1 MFVDFSSTPSDSDR
15 GPPMRGVDGRGGG
28 GYAGE
33 GGNPPAG
40 GRGRGMVLPAWMTN
54 QQTPPMGGPV
64 SFLGQRHH
72 PTSVAGSIAQLK
84 KKSQIRSE
92 VRSSSRKGAQV
103 CTGFPGL

>member
-1 MFVDFSSTPSDSDR
+1 MCVDFSSTPSDSDR

-72 PTSVAGSIAQLK
+72 PASVAGSIAQLK
-84 KKSQIRSE
+84 KKVKYAPR
-92 VRSSSRKGAQV
+92 
-103 CTGFPGL
+103 